1 MLSYHND
8 AKLKELMVIEMK
20 KHKEKDQFI
29 KGVYKK
35 NENEKEFKGCA
46 VGCSI
51 DSINKILHKN
61 YNNNSHK
68 VFEEAIGVPQ
78 WLAILQDIFF
88 ENLSSEE
95 NSEFAINFL
104 EAIPVGVNLGPVKWK
119 FCAFI
124 LKQNLDIVSNLSN
137 ISEELKEN
145 VIQSI
150 QKVLNIHES
159 SIKSGEWDIESA
171 ELAADSAGLAA
182 DSAWSAERSAAESA
196 AESARSARLAARS
209 AGLAAESARSARS
222 ARLAAESAGSAESAR
237 LAARSARSAGLAAES
252 ARLAGSAAGLAAES
266 AGSAARLAAESAG
279 SAARLAAE
287 SAAESARSAAW
298 LAEWSAA
305 YTRYASELIRL
316 LKDEGNDVKG

>member
-222 ARLAAESAGSAESAR
+222 AR
-237 LAARSARSAGLAAES
+237 
-252 ARLAGSAAGLAAES
+252 
-266 AGSAARLAAESAG
+266 
-279 SAARLAAE
+279 
-287 SAAESARSAAW
+287 
-298 LAEWSAA
+298 
-305 YTRYASELIRL
+305 
-316 LKDEGNDVKG
+316 

>member
-252 ARLAGSAAGLAAES
+252 ARSARLAAES
-266 AGSAARLAAESAG
+266 AGSAESAARLAAESAG

>member
-252 ARLAGSAAGLAAES
+252 ARS
-266 AGSAARLAAESAG
+266 ARLAAESAG
-279 SAARLAAE
+279 SAESARLAARSARSAGLAAE